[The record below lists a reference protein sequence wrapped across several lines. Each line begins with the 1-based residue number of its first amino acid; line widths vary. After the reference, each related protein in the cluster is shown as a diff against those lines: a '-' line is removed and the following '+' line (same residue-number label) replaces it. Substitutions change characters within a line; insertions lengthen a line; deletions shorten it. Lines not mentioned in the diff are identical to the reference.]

1 MSRHSAN
8 FRTASLVLAGATGK
22 WASSWTRTNPNKT
35 MPGTYSQDHA
45 TTSLRF
51 RRLPAVQNKRVI
63 AMTPAIVPQAHGST
77 EPKASGA
84 QNKSPTSNRRDH
96 LKKLEST
103 YLPMSARSTEF
114 LGGSVI

>member
-8 FRTASLVLAGATGK
+8 FRTASLVLAGSTDK
-22 WASSWTRTNPNKT
+22 WAFSWIRTNPSKT

-45 TTSLRF
+45 TTNLRF
-51 RRLPAVQNKRVI
+51 RRLPAVQNKKMI
-63 AMTPAIVPQAHGST
+63 AMTTDIVPQAHGST
-77 EPKASGA
+77 EPKARGA
-84 QNKSPTSNRRDH
+84 QNKSPTSNSRDH
-96 LKKLEST
+96 VKELEST